1 MKRILNERIGKI
13 RDLIN
18 SPRKQSALL
27 KDSALWNMLCSSLD
41 TTQDTELGLDAL
53 LTKDFDDFDVGIKY
67 LIVYGALQ
75 ALFMQQEA
83 VENLCKSLK
92 IQDTA
97 DPELNKILEIYNDS
111 VGHPTKRGE
120 GNGEAFNFIS
130 RATLNFQGF
139 QLMTTYA
146 DETKTNFKDVN
157 IPDLIKTQKN
167 IFVGVLDNIIE
178 TLRREEMEHRKKF
191 ADQNLVSTFQNT
203 TYPFEKIFDVII
215 NPASGHA
222 QLADSYVDR
231 ILESIESFRNQ
242 LKKRGEPDE
251 SYIYD
256 YLDYSLQRLKVF
268 FHNRNVGHINE
279 KDAYILANFAQRQ
292 IQDLKAI
299 AQQLDEEY
307 NQEVAS
313 RIQSI
318 DKANKKKVEIEESQQ
333 EYSIEVEDSD
343 PLSENEQLNL
353 RYWTGLREY
362 MVEKGNSVNCPK
374 PTTYSYLRWFILIP
388 NFYIQ
393 TSLLRSGKEIRI
405 WLYLK
410 GDNAKAHF
418 RLLKEQQEEIHNE
431 IGKTLEWHELPDNER
446 SRICLHKGDTDP
458 TDKNDWLHQYEWFTT
473 HLELFVEVFRERI
486 QKLNAAD
493 WSPS

>member
-1 MKRILNERIGKI
+1 MNGILDERIDKI

-53 LTKDFDDFDVGIKY
+53 RAKDFDDLDDGVKY

-92 IQDTA
+92 IPYTTDS
-97 DPELNKILEIYNDS
+97 ELNKILEIYNDS

-120 GNGEAFNFIS
+120 GKGKAFNFIS
-130 RATLNFQGF
+130 RATLNSQGF
-139 QLMTTYA
+139 ELMTTYP
-146 DETKTNFKDVN
+146 DETKTNFKDIN
-157 IPDLIKTQKN
+157 IPDLIKTQKD
-167 IFVGVLDNIIE
+167 ILVGVLDKVIE
-178 TLRREEMEHRKKF
+178 TLRREEMEHRRKF
-191 ADQNLVSTFQNT
+191 ADQKLVSAFQNT

-222 QLADSYVDR
+222 QLADGYVDR

-292 IQDLKAI
+292 IQELKTI

-307 NQEVAS
+307 NQ
-313 RIQSI
+313 
-318 DKANKKKVEIEESQQ
+318 
-333 EYSIEVEDSD
+333 
-343 PLSENEQLNL
+343 
-353 RYWTGLREY
+353 
-362 MVEKGNSVNCPK
+362 
-374 PTTYSYLRWFILIP
+374 
-388 NFYIQ
+388 
-393 TSLLRSGKEIRI
+393 
-405 WLYLK
+405 
-410 GDNAKAHF
+410 
-418 RLLKEQQEEIHNE
+418 
-431 IGKTLEWHELPDNER
+431 
-446 SRICLHKGDTDP
+446 
-458 TDKNDWLHQYEWFTT
+458 
-473 HLELFVEVFRERI
+473 
-486 QKLNAAD
+486 
-493 WSPS
+493 